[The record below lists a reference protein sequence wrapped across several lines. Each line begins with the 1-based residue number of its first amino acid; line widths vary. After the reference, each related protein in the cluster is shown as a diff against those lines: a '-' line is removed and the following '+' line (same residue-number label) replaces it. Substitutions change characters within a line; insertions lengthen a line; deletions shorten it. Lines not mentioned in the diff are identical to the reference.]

1 MGRTKPELPLR
12 WYTYKLMLLQA
23 TNLSKSIGVKNLFND
38 LTFSIEKNEK
48 VALIGRNGQ
57 GKTTLLQILSG
68 NDHEF
73 DGKIER
79 KKDLKTILTK
89 QEHLSDNTQSALEYI
104 LKNVPHFTKYSK
116 ILEEFE
122 NGIHTDTHLYSEAV
136 EYFSDNGYYYIKDL
150 ILATLEDFQVSN
162 EKALAPLATLS
173 GGEKRFV
180 ELARMMYTKADLLL
194 IDEPTNHMD
203 YIGKEQ
209 FISWMQMSTESML
222 IVTHDRDVL
231 KKVDRIIELK
241 DKKLYQF
248 KGNYDHYLKQNTMH
262 TTSAVTEYQ
271 NQLNRLKE
279 AKERVNWGLRM
290 RATSKAWKTRYD
302 KWLREYEEIQ
312 AKTVKP
318 SFWIDQDS
326 IENLGGKV
334 TESYDKFKEK
344 NITISFH
351 DEKHRAT
358 ELVTVRNLSL
368 GYKKPIFENVNF
380 RIANNN
386 RVFIKGRN
394 GAGKSTLVRT
404 IMALFRG
411 ETPKAT
417 IFEGEIVLG
426 ALLRIGE
433 YEQEINPKYLHMAL
447 GEAVHKVYAENGI
460 DIEDRKIKALLSQ
473 YLFDPRVDE
482 KQKIENLS
490 GGQKARFQIIKM
502 LANKPNLLILDE
514 PTNHLDLP
522 SIEELENAL
531 QGYKGGILYISHDKS
546 FIEKLGEE
554 VVEI

>member
-1 MGRTKPELPLR
+1 
-12 WYTYKLMLLQA
+12 MLLQT

-38 LTFSIEKNEK
+38 LTFSIEQNEK
-48 VALIGRNGQ
+48 IALIGRNGQ
-57 GKTTLLQILSG
+57 GKTTLLQILAG

-79 KKDLKTILTK
+79 KKELKTILTK
-89 QEHLSDNTQSALEYI
+89 QEHLTDTSQTALDYI
-104 LKNVPHFTKYSK
+104 LKNVPHYTRYLKV
-116 ILEEFE
+116 LDEFE
-122 NGIHTDTHLYSEAV
+122 KGIHTDTHLYSEAV
-136 EYFSDNGYYYIKDL
+136 DYFSDNGYYYIKDL

-162 EKALAPLATLS
+162 DKANSPLATLS

-180 ELARMMYTKADLLL
+180 ELTRMMYSKADLLL

-209 FISWMQMSTESML
+209 FISWMQMTPESML

-231 KKVDRIIELK
+231 KTVDRIIELK
-241 DKKLYQF
+241 DKKLVQF
-248 KGNYDHYLKQNTMH
+248 KGNYDHYLKQNTIK

-302 KWLREYEEIQ
+302 KWLREYEAIQ
-312 AKTVKP
+312 EKTVKP

-380 RIANNN
+380 RIANDN

-394 GAGKSTLVRT
+394 GAGKSTLVKT
-404 IMALFRG
+404 ILSQSRG

-417 IFEGEIVLG
+417 IYEGEIVLG
-426 ALLRIGE
+426 ALLRVGE
-433 YEQEINPKYLHMAL
+433 YEQEINPRFLPMPL
-447 GEAVHKVYAENGI
+447 GTAIHKVYEENGI
-460 DIEDRKIKALLSQ
+460 EIEDGKIKALLAQ
-473 YLFDPRVDE
+473 YLFDPKIDE
-482 KQKIENLS
+482 MQKIENLS

-546 FIEKLGEE
+546 FIEKLGGD